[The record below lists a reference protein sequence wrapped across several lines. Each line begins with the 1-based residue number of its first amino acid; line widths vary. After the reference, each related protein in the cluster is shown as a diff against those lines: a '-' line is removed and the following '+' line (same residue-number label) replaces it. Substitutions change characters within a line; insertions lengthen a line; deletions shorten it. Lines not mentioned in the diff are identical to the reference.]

1 MEYRTAGESHGRALV
16 AIVSGVPAGV
26 PLSASDVDAD
36 LGRRQKGYGRGGR
49 MGIEADH
56 GVLLSG
62 VRHGAT
68 IGSPVAIT
76 VGNRDWDNWTDVMA
90 SAALPGD
97 VAAGAVTAPR
107 PGHADLAGCQRIGS
121 ADARDVLERASAR
134 ETAARVAAGAV
145 AKALLRAL
153 GVQVFSWVERI
164 GTAACGPLTSS
175 EVDRDAVE
183 ASEVRCPDA
192 AAAAAMRAAIDE
204 SRAAG
209 DSIGGVFAVAVTGAL
224 PGLGGYAERRD
235 ALDARLAAALMSI
248 PAIKGVEVG
257 DGFAVAAVPGS
268 LLHDP
273 IVRGEGGGLRRATN
287 HAGGI
292 EGGMS
297 NGETILLRCAMKP
310 IPTLMKPLATVDM
323 VSGEAV
329 EASKERSDT
338 CAVPAAGVVAEAEVS
353 LVVADAYTR
362 MLGDTCLDD
371 LLARAALYRAR
382 IGEA

>member
-1 MEYRTAGESHGRALV
+1 V
-16 AIVSGVPAGV
+16 
-26 PLSASDVDAD
+26 
-36 LGRRQKGYGRGGR
+36 
-49 MGIEADH
+49 
-56 GVLLSG
+56 
-62 VRHGAT
+62 
-68 IGSPVAIT
+68 
-76 VGNRDWDNWTDVMA
+76 
-90 SAALPGD
+90 
-97 VAAGAVTAPR
+97 
-107 PGHADLAGCQRIGS
+107 
-121 ADARDVLERASAR
+121 
-134 ETAARVAAGAV
+134 
-145 AKALLRAL
+145 
-153 GVQVFSWVERI
+153 
-164 GTAACGPLTSS
+164 
-175 EVDRDAVE
+175 
-183 ASEVRCPDA
+183 
-192 AAAAAMRAAIDE
+192 
-204 SRAAG
+204 
-209 DSIGGVFAVAVTGAL
+209 
-224 PGLGGYAERRD
+224 
-235 ALDARLAAALMSI
+235 
-248 PAIKGVEVG
+248 
-257 DGFAVAAVPGS
+257 VPGS

-362 MLGDTCLDD
+362 MLGDTCLED